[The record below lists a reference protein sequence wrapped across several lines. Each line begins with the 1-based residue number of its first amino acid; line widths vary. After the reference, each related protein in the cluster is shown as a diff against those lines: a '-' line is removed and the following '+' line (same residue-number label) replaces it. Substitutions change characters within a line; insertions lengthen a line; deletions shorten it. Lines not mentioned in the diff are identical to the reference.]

1 MYKRIGAMLKSQL
14 KSQTDN
20 QHTSSFIKVLR
31 KSLFLIFFIFCLMW
45 EKNLKFNNLFDFI
58 AGVLCCK

>member
-31 KSLFLIFFIFCLMW
+31 KSLFLIFLIFCLMW

-58 AGVLCCK
+58 AGVLYCK

>member
-1 MYKRIGAMLKSQL
+1 MYKRIGAVLKSQL

-58 AGVLCCK
+58 AGVLYCK

>member
-31 KSLFLIFFIFCLMW
+31 KSLFLIFFFFCLMW

-58 AGVLCCK
+58 AGVLYCK

>member
-31 KSLFLIFFIFCLMW
+31 KFFLFFALC
-45 EKNLKFNNLFDFI
+45 EKRTLKCI
-58 AGVLCCK
+58 

>member
-31 KSLFLIFFIFCLMW
+31 KSLFFNFFYFFALC
-45 EKNLKFNNLFDFI
+45 EKRTLKCI
-58 AGVLCCK
+58 

>member
-1 MYKRIGAMLKSQL
+1 MYKRIGAMLKSRL

-31 KSLFLIFFIFCLMW
+31 KSLFLIFLIFCLMW

-58 AGVLCCK
+58 AGVLYCK

>member
-58 AGVLCCK
+58 AGVLYCK

>member
-45 EKNLKFNNLFDFI
+45 EKNLKFNNVFDFI
-58 AGVLCCK
+58 AGVLYCK

>member
-1 MYKRIGAMLKSQL
+1 MYKRIGAMLKSHL

-58 AGVLCCK
+58 AGVLYCK

>member
-14 KSQTDN
+14 KSQIDN

-31 KSLFLIFFIFCLMW
+31 KSLFLIFLIFCLMW

-58 AGVLCCK
+58 AGVLYCK